1 MKTFTQAASALEPC
15 SKSIALESVCRHCTE
30 FLPSERTPSVGICV
44 FHAVRVLAQDKACS
58 QYYQDEDCEPV
69 GSDDEF

>member
-1 MKTFTQAASALEPC
+1 MKTSVQTASALEPC
-15 SKSIALESVCRHCTE
+15 SKSMVLESVCSNCAE
-30 FLPSERTPSVGICV
+30 FLPSGRTPSVGICV
-44 FHAVRVLAQDKACS
+44 FHAVQVLAQDKACS